1 MDKWINR
8 LLDVKMDERRCFCS
22 FVCYDIVIFLVNFRH
37 YTLQKGSSL
46 YYLPNACSFQR
57 IPDLLVIFFSDEV
70 RLMIIEFVAMFYQF
84 MV

>member
-1 MDKWINR
+1 MLKWMKDGVFAH
-8 LLDVKMDERRCFCS
+8 LYAMM
-22 FVCYDIVIFLVNFRH
+22 IVIFLVNFRH

-70 RLMIIEFVAMFYQF
+70 RLMIIEVVAMFYQF
-84 MV
+84 VV